1 MRVKV
6 TELTPSQK
14 AELDALMAL
23 PDDDIDT
30 TDIPEIL
37 EWRNPRRGMFAGS
50 PNRKA
55 EPKRVSDRPGQ
66 SSNGRRTTDTSERGL
81 EDIIF
86 DAMTGAGWIPG
97 SSDDYDREFC
107 VDLAQL
113 TAFLGDTQP
122 NIAGSLALDG
132 DNITR
137 QRFLAR
143 LKRQVTDRGVIDVL
157 RNGIRHGQHNIS
169 LFYGTPTPG
178 NERAR
183 ELNALNRFSI
193 TRQLHYSRTSPGMS
207 LDVALFING
216 LPVATFE
223 LKNSLTKQTVAD
235 AEQQYKARS
244 RPARGPLQSG
254 PMCGAL
260 CG

>member
-1 MRVKV
+1 
-6 TELTPSQK
+6 
-14 AELDALMAL
+14 
-23 PDDDIDT
+23 
-30 TDIPEIL
+30 
-37 EWRNPRRGMFAGS
+37 MFAGS

-55 EPKRVSDRPGQ
+55 EPKRGPELPSQ
-66 SSNGRRTTDTSERGL
+66 SSNGRRATDTSERGL

-86 DAMTGAGWIPG
+86 AAMTGAGWIPG
-97 SSDDYDREFC
+97 NSDDYDREYC

-113 TAFLGDTQP
+113 AAFLGDTQP

-143 LKRQVTDRGVIDVL
+143 LKKQIADRGVVDVL
-157 RNGIRHGQHNIS
+157 RNGIKHGQHNIS

-178 NERAR
+178 NERAKA
-183 ELNALNRFSI
+183 LNALNRFST
-193 TRQLHYSRTSPGMS
+193 TRQLHYSRTNPGLS
-207 LDVALFING
+207 LDLALFING

-235 AEQQYKARS
+235 AEQQYKRDRDQREDLFRLGRCVAHFAVDDKEVRFCTHLTGKS
-244 RPARGPLQSG
+244 SWFLPFNKGRGRWRGQPG
-254 PMCGAL
+254 
-260 CG
+260 